1 MNILVVEDEVLL
13 ASSLKEIFEECGYST
28 ICAYDGMEGLELA
41 RSSHFDILVLDLM
54 LPKLNGFQVAR
65 TLRKEKNGLPI
76 LMLTAKSDIL
86 DRVEGLDS
94 GADYYLT
101 KPFDRRELLACVN
114 ALLRRP
120 VS

>member
-13 ASSLKEIFEECGYST
+13 ASSLKEILEEYGHDV
-28 ICAYDGMEGLELA
+28 ICAYDGMDGLELA
-41 RSSHFDILVLDLM
+41 RSSHFDLLVLDIM

-76 LMLTAKSDIL
+76 LILTAKSDIL

-101 KPFDRRELLACVN
+101 KPFDRREL
-114 ALLRRP
+114 
-120 VS
+120 